1 MDINLINK
9 LALGLSSKQLP
20 YNRINFV
27 EAPQPSP
34 IVPPKPKIPEYL
46 SSVYSLDTDGY
57 DLYPVAGKDSFLH
70 AIVKALYQKYSTFTW
85 AEKTKLV
92 SKLREHLLYKLGT
105 IRGLDQTVKQLDEA
119 NVKKGLNSANMV
131 TTEAKLYAAAFFD
144 INLIVLDAREI
155 DMFFSGPVY
164 KPYKA
169 TIILYESDDGIYYL
183 FAPLSD
189 DGTAVYNLSES
200 ELLKTLYPQLPT
212 DNKYYREVPI
222 KSGAS
227 NEMKQ
232 LLKFSLNE
240 LQDIAVKQGVQ
251 TKKVSATTG
260 KLVNY
265 KKEELVQALINNM
278 NASMS

>member
-1 MDINLINK
+1 M
-9 LALGLSSKQLP
+9 
-20 YNRINFV
+20 
-27 EAPQPSP
+27 
-34 IVPPKPKIPEYL
+34 
-46 SSVYSLDTDGY
+46 
-57 DLYPVAGKDSFLH
+57 
-70 AIVKALYQKYSTFTW
+70 
-85 AEKTKLV
+85 
-92 SKLREHLLYKLGT
+92 REHLLYKLGT